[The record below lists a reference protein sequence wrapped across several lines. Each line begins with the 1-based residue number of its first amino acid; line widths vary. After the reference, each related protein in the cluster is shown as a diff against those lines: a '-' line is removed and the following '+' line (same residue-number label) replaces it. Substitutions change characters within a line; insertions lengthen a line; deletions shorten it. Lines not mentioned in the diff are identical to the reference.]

1 MRLTINLSTRTYLN
15 RSYLNIGFAALFII
29 LLIFLAIN
37 IKGISTTTGETDR
50 VGRELQDLEK
60 KSGSKGRKVPEAEYQ
75 NLAKQISFANE
86 VIKRKTFS
94 WLALL
99 DKLEAVV
106 PDSVTL
112 TNITPDARKKE
123 LKLSGTALTFAGLR
137 RLLEQMEDS
146 GHFADIYLVSQA
158 DARVGETQKGI
169 TFSINCKVK
178 M

>member
-1 MRLTINLSTRTYLN
+1 MRLTINLSTKTYLN
-15 RSYLNIGFAALFII
+15 RSYLNMGFAALLI
-29 LLIFLAIN
+29 LLLMFLVLN
-37 IKGISTTTGETDR
+37 LKGISTTTGETDR
-50 VGRELQDLEK
+50 IRTELLALEK

-75 NLAKQISFANE
+75 NLVKQITFANE
-86 VIKRKTFS
+86 IIKRKTFS

-99 DKLEAVV
+99 DKLETVV

-112 TNITPDARKKE
+112 TNITPDIKKRE
-123 LKLSGTALTFAGLR
+123 LKLSGTTLTFPGLR
-137 RLLEQMEDS
+137 RLLEQMEVS
-146 GHFADIYLVSQA
+146 GHFTDIYLISQA